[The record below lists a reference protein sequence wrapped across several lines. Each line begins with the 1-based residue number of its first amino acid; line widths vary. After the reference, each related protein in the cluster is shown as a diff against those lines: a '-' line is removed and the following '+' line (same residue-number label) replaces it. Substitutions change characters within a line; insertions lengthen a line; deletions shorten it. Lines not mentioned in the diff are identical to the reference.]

1 MVDELKNKIKKLR
14 EEMGESA
21 DEYDFVE
28 TEEGIIAEKIVE
40 APAEERETTG
50 EIIAFMSGKGGVGKT
65 GIAINVAN
73 YCVENGKKV
82 LLVDCDLRTKGAT
95 EFFKTGRRTRRFF
108 NGQPNNLTLHKIVKK
123 LKVQIGIPETVDM
136 TMPTP
141 IMQIKERYHFIPASL
156 GDGKFDE
163 QDITDDLMTAFE
175 GEYISEWRSKYDLII
190 LDFGAGGGWLNV
202 QFSKLPDKICIVM
215 MPNNVSRQ
223 AVRSELKFLFETY
236 NLDNIMCCI
245 NMREGDKRIDKAGAL
260 FGEFPGFVK
269 SDEYAHY
276 YDSGSMIRMQEGP
289 LYERL
294 SEIVDNV
301 YESSTDL
308 EDDEQEDL
316 PEEDT
321 VTKNGE
327 LYCYRLGTT
336 IATSAVCLCLCF
348 AIIWNVGG
356 WGMIPWWAY
365 AVYIVFMTVSALF
378 GLGKIRKLFKKL

>member
-1 MVDELKNKIKKLR
+1 MLKELKNRIKKLR
-14 EEMGESA
+14 EEMKMDAEA
-21 DEYDFVE
+21 YEFAE
-28 TEEGIIAEKIVE
+28 TEEDMIAEE
-40 APAEERETTG
+40 NMETSSEEREITG

-123 LKVQIGIPETVDM
+123 LKVQIGIPEIVDM

-163 QDITDDLMTAFE
+163 LDITDDLMTALE
-175 GEYISEWRSKYDLII
+175 EYISEWRSVYDLII

-245 NMREGDKRIDKAGAL
+245 NMRERDKRIDKAGAL
-260 FGEFPGFVK
+260 FSEFPGFVK
-269 SDEYAHY
+269 SDEYAHF
-276 YDSGSMIRMQEGP
+276 YDSGSMIRTQEGP

-301 YESSTDL
+301 YESRADL
-308 EDDEQEDL
+308 EDDEQEDI

-321 VTKNGE
+321 VTKTGE

-336 IATSAVCLCLCF
+336 IATFAACLCLCF

-356 WGMIPWWAY
+356 WEVIPWWAY
-365 AVYIVFMTVSALF
+365 AVYIVFMTVGALF